1 MIAKVLAYIGPS
13 IWELLVVFIVF
24 SLVYV
29 VPIVAIIL
37 IIKHL
42 IRNKKENQRLR
53 FEVGKL
59 ADELEQIRKQGEQ

>member
-1 MIAKVLAYIGPS
+1 MIYEILAYVMPGM
-13 IWELLVVFIVF
+13 WELLVVFIMF
-24 SLVYV
+24 SLVFV

-37 IIKHL
+37 IIRYL

-59 ADELEQIRKQGEQ
+59 ADELEQIRKLAEQ

>member
-1 MIAKVLAYIGPS
+1 MIYDILAFGTLTIGGLF
-13 IWELLVVFIVF
+13 IVFIVPC
-24 SLVYV
+24 LVIV

-37 IIKHL
+37 IIRHL

-59 ADELEQIRKQGEQ
+59 ADELEQIRKQAEQ